1 MNLVQV
7 GVFIAWAKLNK
18 SETLGTQLQ
27 FLNRGLIT
35 KLEVGKHGSASF
47 NRVGSNGS
55 GPVQSFQAGSIRFR
69 ASSGPILT
77 C

>member
-35 KLEVGKHGSASF
+35 KLEVGKH
-47 NRVGSNGS
+47 
-55 GPVQSFQAGSIRFR
+55 
-69 ASSGPILT
+69 
-77 C
+77 